1 MAQAVELTVLL
12 LTRCGCNHR
21 EIPYVMVCAG
31 EDVIVGGNGG
41 VVERLVAMGV
51 TDVSS
56 KQRAGVVGL
65 RLQGGRVV
73 AFKAQGVLPQ
83 EGVLQRGRQAL
94 HKGCSLGLGRLGGS
108 GWKRIDKMLSYQSFT
123 HCVLRPW
130 LTHKSNCTSQSA
142 AKCNSAIV
150 SVQLCVTG
158 VTIVCDWCYICNG
171 CYSCV

>member
-1 MAQAVELTVLL
+1 
-12 LTRCGCNHR
+12 
-21 EIPYVMVCAG
+21 MVCAG